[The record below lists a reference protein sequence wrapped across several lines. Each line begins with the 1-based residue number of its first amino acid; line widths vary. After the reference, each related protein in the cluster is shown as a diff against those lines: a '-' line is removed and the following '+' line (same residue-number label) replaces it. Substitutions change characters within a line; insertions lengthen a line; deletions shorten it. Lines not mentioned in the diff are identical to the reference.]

1 MNNFQLSNILAKK
14 QNKVVL
20 DSIDLSIAGISASHG
35 LVSYLVDGNLSCS
48 AIQVDIHCMYGDIAT
63 TAPFTLSEQLDLSK
77 LVSPNTDLVE
87 AEINSFL
94 NRVQLGLIVNSHL
107 IDSFLDEEY
116 DQLDQVYPNLNIV
129 SCDFDQFANTP
140 FKTVQST
147 DDTTSVFGF
156 ISETMYFITD
166 KILPITIFEAV
177 RQLNTQAD
185 LDAFSR
191 NAVLP
196 SQQSD

>member
-1 MNNFQLSNILAKK
+1 MNNFQLNNILAK
-14 QNKVVL
+14 QLNKVVI
-20 DSIDLSIAGISASHG
+20 DSVDLSIAGISASQG

-48 AIQVDIHCMYGDIAT
+48 AIQVDIYCMYGDIAT
-63 TAPFTLSEQLDLSK
+63 NAPFTLSEQLDLSK

-87 AEINSFL
+87 AEINTFL

-107 IDSFLDEEY
+107 IDSFLDDEY

-140 FKTVQST
+140 FKAVQST
-147 DDTTSVFGF
+147 DDTTSTVFGF
-156 ISETMYFITD
+156 INETMYFITD
-166 KILPITIFEAV
+166 KVLPITIFEAV

-191 NAVLP
+191 NAVIP
-196 SQQSD
+196 TY